1 MSKKALLLI
10 ALTFLLGC
18 AVNPVT
24 QQQEFLVFSE
34 GYEIRLGREA
44 QRSVFVRFGRYGDQ
58 GLQGYVSEVGQR
70 IAGVSHRPH
79 LDYRFTVTDSSVL
92 NAMALPGGFI
102 YVNRGLLAYL
112 NSEAQLAGVLG
123 HEMGHVAARHG
134 IKHYQAALGAQL
146 LSLGVAALT
155 ESRGLVLGT
164 NLLLEAVLK
173 GYSRRDEYQADEL
186 GLLYMY
192 RARYDPSEMV
202 KFLTILKG
210 FERKEPN
217 LVEQLFSSH
226 PLTSDRIAR
235 ARAYAQELGAGGRGL
250 TVGRERYLRHLEG
263 MVFGPGAMEGVI
275 EGRRFR
281 NRHFR
286 YEVKPPEGWPLRR
299 GERIGSVE
307 AVHPSGHLRCQALAL
322 ELHRPLSPYE
332 LAQQVERGS
341 GFKRLWSSRVVLGG
355 LHGLKVDYVAGR
367 EGRVRARI
375 AYLVRGRTG
384 FVLCCSAP
392 RGLFP
397 LGEGPFEGFLR
408 SFRSLSPQEAEEV
421 PLYRLKIY
429 RARPGDTFRSLSRRF
444 YGTARYAEDLRTFN
458 GLEGTAPPP
467 GTLIKVKP
475 KALLR
480 KEGT

>member
-192 RARYDPSEMV
+192 RAGYDPSEMV

-210 FERKEPN
+210 FERREPN

-263 MVFGPGAMEGVI
+263 MV
-275 EGRRFR
+275 
-281 NRHFR
+281 
-286 YEVKPPEGWPLRR
+286 
-299 GERIGSVE
+299 SV
-307 AVHPSGHLRCQALAL
+307 SYTHL
-322 ELHRPLSPYE
+322 
-332 LAQQVERGS
+332 
-341 GFKRLWSSRVVLGG
+341 
-355 LHGLKVDYVAGR
+355 
-367 EGRVRARI
+367 
-375 AYLVRGRTG
+375 
-384 FVLCCSAP
+384 
-392 RGLFP
+392 
-397 LGEGPFEGFLR
+397 
-408 SFRSLSPQEAEEV
+408 
-421 PLYRLKIY
+421 
-429 RARPGDTFRSLSRRF
+429 
-444 YGTARYAEDLRTFN
+444 
-458 GLEGTAPPP
+458 
-467 GTLIKVKP
+467 TLP
-475 KALLR
+475 
-480 KEGT
+480 TN

>member
-1 MSKKALLLI
+1 MSRAIWLI
-10 ALTFLLGC
+10 SLIVLFGC

-24 QQQEFLVFSE
+24 QRQEFLIFSE

-44 QRSVFVRFGRYGDQ
+44 QRSVLLRFGRYTDQ
-58 GLQGYVSEVGQR
+58 ALQGYVSEVGQR
-70 IAGVSHRPH
+70 IATLSHRPH
-79 LDYRFTVTDSSVL
+79 LAYRFTVTDSSVL

-123 HEMGHVAARHG
+123 HEIGHVAARHG

-146 LSLGVAALT
+146 LSIGVAALT

-164 NLLLEAVLK
+164 NLLLEAILK

-186 GLLYMY
+186 GMLYMY
-192 RARYDPSEMV
+192 RAGYDPSEMV
-202 KFLTILKG
+202 KFLMILQG
-210 FERKEPN
+210 LERREPN

-226 PLTSDRIAR
+226 PLTSDRVAR
-235 ARAYAQELGAGGRGL
+235 AKTYAAELGGRRRGL
-250 TVGRERYLRHLEG
+250 SVGRDRYLRHLDG
-263 MVFGPGAMEGVI
+263 MVFGPGKMEGVI

-286 YEVKPPEGWPLRR
+286 YELKAPRGWSLRR

-307 AVHPSGHLRCQALAL
+307 AVHPSGNLRCQAIPLQL
-322 ELHRPLSPYE
+322 QRPLSPYE

-341 GFKRLWSSRVVLGG
+341 GLQRLWSSRVLLGG

-367 EGRVRARI
+367 IRARI

-384 FVLCCSAP
+384 FILCCSAP

-397 LGEGPFEGFLR
+397 LAEAPFEGFLR
-408 SFRSLSPQEAEEV
+408 SFRSLSPEEAEGI
-421 PLYRLKIY
+421 P
-429 RARPGDTFRSLSRRF
+429 
-444 YGTARYAEDLRTFN
+444 
-458 GLEGTAPPP
+458 
-467 GTLIKVKP
+467 
-475 KALLR
+475 
-480 KEGT
+480 